1 LGCWGRGCAMSNRPT
16 PSLLTPQYRTLL
28 LRRLKNM
35 FPGWTAD
42 IQEARHGLSLQ
53 LFDESGRP
61 RGRKV
66 SLNVPSLER
75 SDLIQLIGD
84 TE

>member
-1 LGCWGRGCAMSNRPT
+1 MSDGPN
-16 PSLLTPQYRTLL
+16 PSLRTPQYRTLL

-42 IQEARHGLSLQ
+42 IQEARHGLSVQ
-53 LFDESGRP
+53 LFDEAGRP
-61 RGRKV
+61 RGKKA
-66 SLNVPSLER
+66 SLTVPSLER

>member
-1 LGCWGRGCAMSNRPT
+1 MPDKLRPG
-16 PSLLTPQYRTLL
+16 LRTPQYRTLL

-42 IQEARHGLSLQ
+42 IQDTRHGLSIQ
-53 LFDESGRP
+53 LLDETGRP
-61 RGRKV
+61 KGKKA
-66 SLNVPSLER
+66 SLSVPTLER
-75 SDLIQLIGD
+75 NDLIQLMGD

>member
-1 LGCWGRGCAMSNRPT
+1 MPDRSRLGLR
-16 PSLLTPQYRTLL
+16 TPQYRTLL

-42 IQEARHGLSLQ
+42 IQDARHSLSIQLLDETGRLKGENASLSVPTLQ
-53 LFDESGRP
+53 RI
-61 RGRKV
+61 
-66 SLNVPSLER
+66 
-75 SDLIQLIGD
+75 DLVQLIGD

>member
-1 LGCWGRGCAMSNRPT
+1 MPDRSRPG
-16 PSLLTPQYRTLL
+16 LRTPQYRTLL

-42 IQEARHGLSLQ
+42 IRDVRHGLSIQ
-53 LFDESGRP
+53 LRDETGRP
-61 RGRKV
+61 RGREA
-66 SLNVPSLER
+66 SLSVPTLER
-75 SDLIQLIGD
+75 SDLMQLIGD